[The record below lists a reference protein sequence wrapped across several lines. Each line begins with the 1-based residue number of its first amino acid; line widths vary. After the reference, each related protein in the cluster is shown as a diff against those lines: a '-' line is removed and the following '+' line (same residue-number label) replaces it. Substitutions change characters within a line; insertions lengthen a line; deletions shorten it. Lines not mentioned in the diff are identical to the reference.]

1 MPIAQPT
8 SSSRRDVLYL
18 AGGMAALLTLGAAPR
33 GARAQT
39 GAGGQ
44 PSKIATIGAG
54 REGSALG
61 TLFVKAGHPVMF
73 SSRNPDRLKDLAAG
87 LGPLAQ
93 AGTVEQAVAFGDIVA
108 LVVPYT
114 AIEEIGRR
122 TRARSPR

>member
-54 REGSALG
+54 REGGALG

-73 SSRNPDRLKDLAAG
+73 SSRHPEQLTDLVNG
-87 LGPLAQ
+87 LGPLAK
-93 AGTVEQAVAFGDIVA
+93 AGTVAAAIQFAEVVL
-108 LVVPYT
+108 LVVPY
-114 AIEEIGRR
+114 AAVPEIGK
-122 TRARSPR
+122 RSEPA